1 MRNIVVASSLVFL
14 INDAKLLFKL
24 LYHNYMKYF
33 FHFRLFS
40 YFLYSICTNKVIS
53 NTL

>member
-33 FHFRLFS
+33 FHFSLFS
-40 YFLYSICTNKVIS
+40 HFLYSIYSNKVIF